1 MKKTSPL
8 MKILPIAVLAAV
20 LVYFAVQLYNYLSDP
35 VNTTLVIAGQAED
48 TIALNGWLL
57 RDEEVLP
64 AQSGTL
70 SRVRQEGERVGVGQV
85 LARVYANDGALQTV
99 SQIETLE
106 LQLQQLQFAL
116 TSYLNPDAALKLDTS
131 ITGDILTLRQSLTGG
146 DYTAAEGDIAPLKA
160 AVLKR
165 DHPYAS
171 QEEIQTEI
179 KSVEGQIK
187 SLEASLSGTTV
198 TARASG
204 TYSAVCDGYETVLT
218 KAFLEDVTPG
228 KLARLRPVDEQ
239 SNMGKLIYGDTWYYV
254 VTLPEEQASYLKS
267 QGAVTLRFAKGFDQ
281 NIRMQVV
288 SVSAPEDGQAA
299 VTLSCRKYLAQ
310 TTLLRHQAAE
320 VCRREP
326 WEDGWKLTYVPP
338 VEAALGLLETGMS
351 RRRAVALLWG
361 SPPTEGERSLWQRA
375 QQRLGALSGQA
386 LRGLAANAYCTSS
399 SIKHFS
405 ASSCCWHTPEKVS
418 SASFSKEER
427 YFTSTAPGAAP
438 PISSCTSSR

>member
-35 VNTTLVIAGQAED
+35 VNTTLVVAGQAED

-70 SRVRQEGERVGVGQV
+70 SRARQEGERVGVGQV

-218 KAFLEDVTPG
+218 TAFLEDVTPG

-299 VTLSCRKYLAQ
+299 VALSCRKYLAQ
-310 TTLLRHQAAE
+310 TTLLRHQAADVILRTYEGLRVPSNALRVSEEGVTGVYCVDGSTAAFRPVTVLYQGQGYALVHAADGASDTQTLRVGDE
-320 VCRREP
+320 VIA
-326 WEDGWKLTYVPP
+326 T
-338 VEAALGLLETGMS
+338 A
-351 RRRAVALLWG
+351 
-361 SPPTEGERSLWQRA
+361 
-375 QQRLGALSGQA
+375 GALSDG
-386 LRGLAANAYCTSS
+386 
-399 SIKHFS
+399 
-405 ASSCCWHTPEKVS
+405 KVI
-418 SASFSKEER
+418 R
-427 YFTSTAPGAAP
+427 
-438 PISSCTSSR
+438 

>member
-35 VNTTLVIAGQAED
+35 VNTTLVVEGQAED

-70 SRVRQEGERVGVGQV
+70 SRARQEGERVGVGQV

-131 ITGDILTLRQSLTGG
+131 ITGDILTLRQALTDG

-165 DHPYAS
+165 DHSYAS

-218 KAFLEDVTPG
+218 KAFLEEVTPG

-310 TTLLRHQAAE
+310 TTLLRHQAADVILRIYEGLRVPSNALRVSEEGITGVYCVDGSTAAFRPVTVLYQGQGYALVQPAEGVSDTQTLRVGDE
-320 VCRREP
+320 VIA
-326 WEDGWKLTYVPP
+326 T
-338 VEAALGLLETGMS
+338 A
-351 RRRAVALLWG
+351 
-361 SPPTEGERSLWQRA
+361 
-375 QQRLGALSGQA
+375 GALSDG
-386 LRGLAANAYCTSS
+386 
-399 SIKHFS
+399 
-405 ASSCCWHTPEKVS
+405 KVI
-418 SASFSKEER
+418 R
-427 YFTSTAPGAAP
+427 
-438 PISSCTSSR
+438 

>member
-8 MKILPIAVLAAV
+8 MKILPIAVLTAV

-70 SRVRQEGERVGVGQV
+70 SRARQEGERVGVGQV

-218 KAFLEDVTPG
+218 KAFLEEVTPG

-310 TTLLRHQAAE
+310 TTLLRHQAADVILRTYEGLRVPSNALRVSEEGVTGVYCVDGSTAAFRPVTVLYQGQGYALVRAADGASDTQTLRVGDE
-320 VCRREP
+320 VIA
-326 WEDGWKLTYVPP
+326 T
-338 VEAALGLLETGMS
+338 A
-351 RRRAVALLWG
+351 
-361 SPPTEGERSLWQRA
+361 
-375 QQRLGALSGQA
+375 GALSDG
-386 LRGLAANAYCTSS
+386 
-399 SIKHFS
+399 
-405 ASSCCWHTPEKVS
+405 KVI
-418 SASFSKEER
+418 R
-427 YFTSTAPGAAP
+427 
-438 PISSCTSSR
+438 

>member
-20 LVYFAVQLYNYLSDP
+20 LVYFAMQLYNYLSDP
-35 VNTTLVIAGQAED
+35 VNTTLVVAGQAEA

-64 AQSGTL
+64 AQNGTL

-218 KAFLEDVTPG
+218 KAFLEEVTPG

-239 SNMGKLIYGDTWYYV
+239 INMGKLIYGDTWYYV

-310 TTLLRHQAAE
+310 TTLLRHQAADVILRTYEGLRVPSNALRVSEEGVTGVYCVDGSTAAFRPVTVLYQGQGYALVQPADGASDTQTLRVGDE
-320 VCRREP
+320 VIA
-326 WEDGWKLTYVPP
+326 T
-338 VEAALGLLETGMS
+338 A
-351 RRRAVALLWG
+351 
-361 SPPTEGERSLWQRA
+361 
-375 QQRLGALSGQA
+375 GALSDG
-386 LRGLAANAYCTSS
+386 
-399 SIKHFS
+399 
-405 ASSCCWHTPEKVS
+405 KVI
-418 SASFSKEER
+418 R
-427 YFTSTAPGAAP
+427 
-438 PISSCTSSR
+438 

>member
-35 VNTTLVIAGQAED
+35 VNTTLVVAGQAED

-64 AQSGTL
+64 AQNGTL

-131 ITGDILTLRQSLTGG
+131 ITGDILTLRQSMTGG

-228 KLARLRPVDEQ
+228 KLARLQPVDEQ

-310 TTLLRHQAAE
+310 TTLLRHQAAD
-320 VCRREP
+320 VILR
-326 WEDGWKLTYVPP
+326 TYEGLRVP
-338 VEAALGLLETGMS
+338 S
-351 RRRAVALLWG
+351 N
-361 SPPTEGERSLWQRA
+361 
-375 QQRLGALSGQA
+375 A
-386 LRGLAANAYCTSS
+386 LRVSEEGVTGVYC
-399 SIKHFS
+399 
-405 ASSCCWHTPEKVS
+405 VDG
-418 SASFSKEER
+418 
-427 YFTSTAPGAAP
+427 STAAFRPVTVLYQGQGYALVQPAEGVSDTRTLRVGDEV
-438 PISSCTSSR
+438 IATAGTLSDGKVIR

>member
-8 MKILPIAVLAAV
+8 MKILPIAVLTAV

-35 VNTTLVIAGQAED
+35 VNTTLVVAGQAED

-64 AQSGTL
+64 AQNGTL
-70 SRVRQEGERVGVGQV
+70 SRARQEGERVGVGQV

-165 DHPYAS
+165 DHSYAS

-218 KAFLEDVTPG
+218 KAFLEEVTPG

-310 TTLLRHQAAE
+310 TTLLRHQAADVILRTYEGLRVPSNALQVSEEGVTGVYCVDGSTAAFRPVTVLYQGQGYALVQPAEGASDTQTLRVGDE
-320 VCRREP
+320 VIA
-326 WEDGWKLTYVPP
+326 T
-338 VEAALGLLETGMS
+338 A
-351 RRRAVALLWG
+351 
-361 SPPTEGERSLWQRA
+361 
-375 QQRLGALSGQA
+375 GALSDG
-386 LRGLAANAYCTSS
+386 
-399 SIKHFS
+399 
-405 ASSCCWHTPEKVS
+405 KVI
-418 SASFSKEER
+418 R
-427 YFTSTAPGAAP
+427 
-438 PISSCTSSR
+438 

>member
-35 VNTTLVIAGQAED
+35 VNTTLVTEGQAED

-131 ITGDILTLRQSLTGG
+131 ITGDILTLRQALTGG

-218 KAFLEDVTPG
+218 KAFLEEVTPG
-228 KLARLRPVDEQ
+228 KLARLQPVDEQ

-288 SVSAPEDGQAA
+288 AVSAPEDGQAA

-310 TTLLRHQAAE
+310 TTLLRHQAAD
-320 VCRREP
+320 VILR
-326 WEDGWKLTYVPP
+326 TYEGLRVP
-338 VEAALGLLETGMS
+338 S
-351 RRRAVALLWG
+351 N
-361 SPPTEGERSLWQRA
+361 
-375 QQRLGALSGQA
+375 A
-386 LRGLAANAYCTSS
+386 LRVSEEGVTGVYC
-399 SIKHFS
+399 
-405 ASSCCWHTPEKVS
+405 VDG
-418 SASFSKEER
+418 
-427 YFTSTAPGAAP
+427 STAAFRPVTVLYQGQGYALVQPAEGVSDTRTLRVGDEV
-438 PISSCTSSR
+438 IATAGTLSDGKVIR

>member
-8 MKILPIAVLAAV
+8 MKILPIAVLTAV

-35 VNTTLVIAGQAED
+35 VNTTLVVAGQAED

-165 DHPYAS
+165 DHSYAS

-218 KAFLEDVTPG
+218 KAFLEEVTPG

-310 TTLLRHQAAE
+310 TTLLRHQAADVILRTYEGLRVPSNALRVSEEGVTGVYCVDGSTAAFHPVTVLYQGQGYALVRAADGASDTQTLRVGDE
-320 VCRREP
+320 VIA
-326 WEDGWKLTYVPP
+326 T
-338 VEAALGLLETGMS
+338 A
-351 RRRAVALLWG
+351 
-361 SPPTEGERSLWQRA
+361 
-375 QQRLGALSGQA
+375 GALSDG
-386 LRGLAANAYCTSS
+386 
-399 SIKHFS
+399 
-405 ASSCCWHTPEKVS
+405 KVI
-418 SASFSKEER
+418 R
-427 YFTSTAPGAAP
+427 
-438 PISSCTSSR
+438 

>member
-35 VNTTLVIAGQAED
+35 VNTTLVVAGQAED

-70 SRVRQEGERVGVGQV
+70 SRARQEGERVGVGQV

-218 KAFLEDVTPG
+218 TAFLEDVTPG

-310 TTLLRHQAAE
+310 TTLLRHQAADVILRTYEGLRVPSNALRVSEEGVTGVYCVDGSTAAFRPVTVLYQGQGYALVHAADGASDTQTLRVGDE
-320 VCRREP
+320 VIA
-326 WEDGWKLTYVPP
+326 T
-338 VEAALGLLETGMS
+338 A
-351 RRRAVALLWG
+351 
-361 SPPTEGERSLWQRA
+361 
-375 QQRLGALSGQA
+375 GALSDG
-386 LRGLAANAYCTSS
+386 
-399 SIKHFS
+399 
-405 ASSCCWHTPEKVS
+405 KVI
-418 SASFSKEER
+418 R
-427 YFTSTAPGAAP
+427 
-438 PISSCTSSR
+438 

>member
-8 MKILPIAVLAAV
+8 MKILPIAVLTAV

-35 VNTTLVIAGQAED
+35 VNTTLVVAGQAED

-64 AQSGTL
+64 AQNGTL
-70 SRVRQEGERVGVGQV
+70 SRARQEGERVGVGQV

-165 DHPYAS
+165 DHSYAS

-218 KAFLEDVTPG
+218 KAFLEEVTPG

-310 TTLLRHQAAE
+310 TTLLRHQAADVILRTYEGLRVPSNALRVSEEGVTGVYCVDGSTAAFRPVTVLYQGQGYALVQLAEGASDTQTLRVGDE
-320 VCRREP
+320 VIA
-326 WEDGWKLTYVPP
+326 T
-338 VEAALGLLETGMS
+338 A
-351 RRRAVALLWG
+351 
-361 SPPTEGERSLWQRA
+361 
-375 QQRLGALSGQA
+375 GALSDG
-386 LRGLAANAYCTSS
+386 
-399 SIKHFS
+399 
-405 ASSCCWHTPEKVS
+405 KVI
-418 SASFSKEER
+418 R
-427 YFTSTAPGAAP
+427 
-438 PISSCTSSR
+438 

>member
-35 VNTTLVIAGQAED
+35 VNTTLVVAGQAED

-64 AQSGTL
+64 AQNGTL

-131 ITGDILTLRQSLTGG
+131 ITGDILTLRQALTGG

-187 SLEASLSGTTV
+187 SLEASLSGTSV

-218 KAFLEDVTPG
+218 KAFLEEVTPG
-228 KLARLRPVDEQ
+228 KLARLQPVDEQ

-310 TTLLRHQAAE
+310 TTLLRHQAAD
-320 VCRREP
+320 VILR
-326 WEDGWKLTYVPP
+326 TYEGLRVP
-338 VEAALGLLETGMS
+338 S
-351 RRRAVALLWG
+351 N
-361 SPPTEGERSLWQRA
+361 
-375 QQRLGALSGQA
+375 A
-386 LRGLAANAYCTSS
+386 LRVSEEGVTGVYC
-399 SIKHFS
+399 
-405 ASSCCWHTPEKVS
+405 VDG
-418 SASFSKEER
+418 
-427 YFTSTAPGAAP
+427 STAAFRPVTVLYQGQGYALVQPAEGVSDTRTLRVGDEV
-438 PISSCTSSR
+438 IATAGTLSDGKVIR

>member
-8 MKILPIAVLAAV
+8 MKILPIAVLTAV

-165 DHPYAS
+165 DHSYAS

-310 TTLLRHQAAE
+310 TTLLRHQAADVILRTYEGLRVPSNALRVSEEGVTGVYCVDGSTAAFRPVTVLYQGQGYALVRAADGASDTQTLRVGDE
-320 VCRREP
+320 VIA
-326 WEDGWKLTYVPP
+326 T
-338 VEAALGLLETGMS
+338 A
-351 RRRAVALLWG
+351 
-361 SPPTEGERSLWQRA
+361 
-375 QQRLGALSGQA
+375 GALSDG
-386 LRGLAANAYCTSS
+386 
-399 SIKHFS
+399 
-405 ASSCCWHTPEKVS
+405 KVI
-418 SASFSKEER
+418 R
-427 YFTSTAPGAAP
+427 
-438 PISSCTSSR
+438 

>member
-8 MKILPIAVLAAV
+8 MKILPIAVLTAV

-35 VNTTLVIAGQAED
+35 VNTTLVVAGQAED

-64 AQSGTL
+64 AQNGTL
-70 SRVRQEGERVGVGQV
+70 SRVRQEGERGGVGQV

-131 ITGDILTLRQSLTGG
+131 ITGDILTLRQALTGG

-165 DHPYAS
+165 DHSYAS

-218 KAFLEDVTPG
+218 KAFLEEVTPG

-288 SVSAPEDGQAA
+288 SVSAPEEGQAA

-310 TTLLRHQAAE
+310 TTLLRHQAADVILRTYEGLRVPSNALRVSEEGVTGVYCVDGSTAAFRPVTVLYQGQGYALVRAAEGASDTQTLRVGDE
-320 VCRREP
+320 VIA
-326 WEDGWKLTYVPP
+326 T
-338 VEAALGLLETGMS
+338 A
-351 RRRAVALLWG
+351 
-361 SPPTEGERSLWQRA
+361 
-375 QQRLGALSGQA
+375 GALSDG
-386 LRGLAANAYCTSS
+386 
-399 SIKHFS
+399 
-405 ASSCCWHTPEKVS
+405 KVI
-418 SASFSKEER
+418 R
-427 YFTSTAPGAAP
+427 
-438 PISSCTSSR
+438 

>member
-8 MKILPIAVLAAV
+8 MKILPIAVLTAV

-35 VNTTLVIAGQAED
+35 VNTTLVVAGQAED

-165 DHPYAS
+165 DHSYAS

-218 KAFLEDVTPG
+218 KAFLEEVTPG

-310 TTLLRHQAAE
+310 TTLLRHQAADVILHTYEGLRVPSNALRVSEEGVTGVYCVDGSTAAFRPVTVLYQGQGYALVQPADGASDTQTLRVGDE
-320 VCRREP
+320 VIA
-326 WEDGWKLTYVPP
+326 T
-338 VEAALGLLETGMS
+338 A
-351 RRRAVALLWG
+351 
-361 SPPTEGERSLWQRA
+361 
-375 QQRLGALSGQA
+375 GALSDG
-386 LRGLAANAYCTSS
+386 
-399 SIKHFS
+399 
-405 ASSCCWHTPEKVS
+405 KVI
-418 SASFSKEER
+418 R
-427 YFTSTAPGAAP
+427 
-438 PISSCTSSR
+438 